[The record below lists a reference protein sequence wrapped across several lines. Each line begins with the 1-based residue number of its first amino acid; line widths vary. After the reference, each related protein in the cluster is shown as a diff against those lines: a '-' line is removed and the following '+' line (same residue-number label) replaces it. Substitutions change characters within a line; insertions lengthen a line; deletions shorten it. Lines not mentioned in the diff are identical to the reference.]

1 MKVYYPT
8 DSAMPLMGHRFPS
21 AKYPQLLQ
29 KARQAH
35 QTLGVELFAADPVS
49 EEQLLSIHTP
59 DYVTRVLSGD
69 VSEREMRRIGFP
81 WSAQLIERA
90 RRTIGGTMAACRA
103 ALQDGISANLSGGY
117 HHAYPDHGE
126 GYCIFNDVAIAIR
139 EIQKD
144 HLAKKFVIIDC
155 DVHQGNG
162 TAAIFAEE
170 PAVFTFSIHGERNF
184 PFHKEQ
190 SDLDIALSD
199 QTGDEEYLAALAV
212 GVQQSLELAQ
222 ADLAIY
228 IAGADPYR
236 EDRLGRMALSK
247 AGIAERDRFVLDS
260 CYRNHLPVA
269 IVMGGGYA
277 RNVEDIVDIHLN
289 TIQTASQLASST
301 CNFSPLLP

>member
-29 KARQAH
+29 RTRQAH
-35 QTLGVELFAADPVS
+35 QALGVELLAAHPAS
-49 EEQLLSIHTP
+49 EEQLLSVHTP
-59 DYVTRVLSGD
+59 DYVTRILKGE
-69 VSEREMRRIGFP
+69 VSDKEMRRIGFP

-90 RRTIGGTMAACRA
+90 RCTIGGTMAACRA
-103 ALQDGISANLSGGY
+103 ALQEGISANLSGGY

-139 EIQKD
+139 AIQKE
-144 HLAKKFVIIDC
+144 HLAEKFVIIDC

-162 TAAIFAEE
+162 TAVIFADE
-170 PAVFTFSIHGERNF
+170 PAVFTFSIHGARNF
-184 PFHKEQ
+184 PSHKEQ

-199 QTGDEEYLAALAV
+199 QTGDEEYLAALEA

-236 EDRLGRMALSK
+236 DDRLGRMALSK
-247 AGIAERDRFVLDS
+247 DGIAQRDRFVLDS
-260 CYRNHLPVA
+260 CCRIHLPVA

-277 RNVEDIVDIHLN
+277 RRTEDIVDIHLN
-289 TIQTASQLASST
+289 TIQTASQFASST
-301 CNFSPLLP
+301 CNFSSF